1 MVVEAT
7 VDFPNCFHHFLK
19 LSHLRNV
26 ALDPLDFGDRHQ
38 IYVYRLLQF
47 HFIEKTNEKKTER
60 ERKWKRKQKQK
71 SINVRNKGRL
81 FICENCFFVFLW
93 NVIFEDLL

>member
-1 MVVEAT
+1 MCPCTTVRHSHPMVVEAT

-38 IYVYRLLQF
+38 IYVYRLLHSSQWRE
-47 HFIEKTNEKKTER
+47 IKKKRTET
-60 ERKWKRKQKQK
+60 KWKQKHK
-71 SINVRNKGRL
+71 DINVTEIKL
-81 FICENCFFVFLW
+81 VS
-93 NVIFEDLL
+93 